1 LRNAENIAAVI
12 GLLALIAIDCARVLT
27 GMKRKKRPI
36 KYRIR
41 QGGRA
46 RNDGPSWVDIVAKVE
61 NRRTPKISQKQI
73 FS

>member
-1 LRNAENIAAVI
+1 
-12 GLLALIAIDCARVLT
+12 
-27 GMKRKKRPI
+27 MKRKKRPI